1 MIRLLFITSGLR
13 TGGAERMLVRLVSA
27 LDQARFHCSV
37 LSLTGG
43 GPAGEASMGKGV
55 HVYMV
60 RFDRYGVACIPEL
73 RRIVRAVSPDLIQG
87 WMYYGNIMAVL
98 AASLMQR
105 RPPVAW
111 GIRHGLPDL
120 SKERLRTRLALR
132 LSARLSTRVAAAV
145 YASTD
150 GIGQHR
156 AAGFRDPN
164 PVVISNGYD
173 LDYFRPR
180 PDAGRRVR
188 RTLGLGDEALV
199 VGHVARFDAAKNHAG
214 FLRAAA
220 QVAGAVPE
228 CSFVLAGPGVEASN
242 SALTALITG
251 LGLQDRVRLLG
262 PRTDIPELMSSFD
275 VFCLSSRSEAFP
287 NVLAEASACAVP
299 SVATD
304 VGDVRAILG
313 ASGSIIPPDDEQQLA
328 AALIR
333 ALRLSGPEREADGS
347 RAQAVIRERFSLA
360 RAVEQYSELYSSLAK
375 YSAGVGMK

>member
-1 MIRLLFITSGLR
+1 
-13 TGGAERMLVRLVSA
+13 
-27 LDQARFHCSV
+27 V

-43 GPAGEASMGKGV
+43 GPAGEALIGKGV
-55 HVYMV
+55 NAYAV
-60 RFDRYGVACIPEL
+60 RLDRYGFACIPAL
-73 RRIVRAVSPDLIQG
+73 RRILRAVSPDLIQG

-98 AASLMQR
+98 AGSLLQR

-120 SKERLRTRLALR
+120 SKERRSTRLAVR

-164 PVVISNGYD
+164 PVVISNGFD

-188 RTLGLGDEALV
+188 RALGLGDEALV
-199 VGHVARFDAAKNHAG
+199 VGHVARFDPAKNHAG

-262 PRTDIPELMSSFD
+262 SRTDIPELMSSFD

-313 ASGSIIPPDDEQQLA
+313 ASGSVIPPDDEQELG

-333 ALRLSGPEREADGS
+333 ALRLPGPEREADGC
-347 RAQAVIRERFSLA
+347 RARAVIRERFSLA
-360 RAVEQYSELYSSLAK
+360 RAVEQYSELYSALAQA
-375 YSAGVGMK
+375 SAGAGRK